1 MFLSARDGRCRA
13 RRARFSSAA
22 SLRSINT
29 MSHSFAPP
37 LPLLA
42 SSVRNAREA
51 ASLVE
56 LDVLA
61 VRHEVI
67 HDHLLACCAHE
78 RRLEALHS
86 RALAAA
92 DPQLLAVAALCA
104 TALATVRRD
113 IGLLVA
119 EADEVLKGV
128 AEKEG
133 TIKRYA
139 ESNEALAA
147 ELAEEGGAHSLAAA
161 KERLWLIE
169 ESLVHRMGSTLS
181 SLAGRIEQASS
192 VDAAAAQQER
202 GVVV

>member
-1 MFLSARDGRCRA
+1 MSAHI
-13 RRARFSSAA
+13 RRI
-22 SLRSINT
+22 SI
-29 MSHSFAPP
+29 P
-37 LPLLA
+37 
-42 SSVRNAREA
+42 V
-51 ASLVE
+51 
-56 LDVLA
+56 A
-61 VRHEVI
+61 VP
-67 HDHLLACCAHE
+67 E
-78 RRLEALHS
+78 R
-86 RALAAA
+86 
-92 DPQLLAVAALCA
+92 
-104 TALATVRRD
+104 
-113 IGLLVA
+113 
-119 EADEVLKGV
+119 GV